1 MNFKRNFKMLPVL
14 GLGIATLLIFTI
26 SCQTPAAAPPTP
38 SPGLPPAPTPSPP
51 PPQPAIS
58 EVVIEGFAFGPAT
71 ITVPTGTTVTW
82 ANQDA
87 AAHTVT
93 SETNIFDSGNLARND
108 SFSYTF
114 TERGTFK
121 YYCTIHPRMRGEVI
135 VE

>member
-1 MNFKRNFKMLPVL
+1 MNFKRNFKMLL
-14 GLGIATLLIFTI
+14 MIGLGITTLLIFNI
-26 SCQTPAAAPPTP
+26 SCQTTAPLAP
-38 SPGLPPAPTPSPP
+38 SPGLPSAPTPSPP
-51 PPQPAIS
+51 TPQPAIS

-71 ITVPTGTTVTW
+71 ITVPTGATVTW
-82 ANQDA
+82 TDQDA

-93 SETNIFDSGNLARND
+93 SETDIFDSGNLARND

-121 YYCTIHPRMRGEVI
+121 YYCTLHPRMRGEVI

>member
-14 GLGIATLLIFTI
+14 GLSIATLLIFTI
-26 SCQTPAAAPPTP
+26 SCQT
-38 SPGLPPAPTPSPP
+38 PAPTPSPP

-121 YYCTIHPRMRGEVI
+121 YYCTIHPRMRGEII

>member
-1 MNFKRNFKMLPVL
+1 MNFKRNFKMLL
-14 GLGIATLLIFTI
+14 MIGLGITTLLIFNI
-26 SCQTPAAAPPTP
+26 SCQTTAPPAP
-38 SPGLPPAPTPSPP
+38 SPGLPSAPTPSPP

-71 ITVPTGTTVTW
+71 ITVPTGATVTW
-82 ANQDA
+82 TNQDA

-93 SETNIFDSGNLARND
+93 SETDIFDSGNLARND

-121 YYCTIHPRMRGEVI
+121 YYCTLHPRMRGEVI